1 MSTKATIARPA
12 TIEVKIGNKKVKIEV
27 PSEVKAYVF
36 DVLIHDDR
44 KDVQNEHYRTLM
56 TLLAAAYRAG
66 QKSI

>member
-1 MSTKATIARPA
+1 MSTKVAIARPA
-12 TIEVKIGNKKVKIEV
+12 TIEVKIGIRKVKIEI

-66 QKSI
+66 QKSN